1 MINVIQTRLFHFWP
15 NLFTFNRTISL
26 LTTLFHFWLNHHLWL
41 NHFSSLNAFSNGV
54 LGVRRDDSGHRR
66 QMNSQ
71 LTEPFYNCILTS
83 VLKPFL
89 NCIEHI
95 LFHYTILH
103 NNTQA
108 IVFTLYHF
116 LTIGFILQTTTV
128 PFGFSQRFHFNVLY
142 FSGESGP
149 YRRETGC

>member
-1 MINVIQTRLFHFWP
+1 MLLCGMALSKSKWLMQFRLDH
-15 NLFTFNRTISL
+15 FTFDRTFSL
-26 LTTLFHFWLNHHLWL
+26 LTEAFHFWLNHHLWL
-41 NHFSSLNAFSNGV
+41 NHFSLLNAFWNGV
-54 LGVRRDDSGHRR
+54 LAVRRDDSGHRR

-95 LFHYTILH
+95 LFHYTIPH
-103 NNTQA
+103 NNTSA

-116 LTIGFILQTTTV
+116 LTTGFILQTTTV
-128 PFGFSQRFHFNVLY
+128 PLEFECFVFWWRKLPV
-142 FSGESGP
+142 
-149 YRRETGC
+149 